1 MARGLILI
9 VATGVL
15 AAAGLLAY
23 DRILAEQATER
34 RALIARNA
42 ELTNQALAPGSAL
55 ACLETE
61 AGSSIA
67 KACEVGVFATPQ
79 ALSAAVAFV
88 GERLKL
94 IEAAQALTAGQRDF
108 FAAERRAIERD
119 RFGIA
124 AHVLAQTYGCTVEKC
139 AVFALLNDTR
149 TLKADLAAQPFATLV
164 ARYEGVWDKPVDER
178 VPVATLPGAPAEV
191 KAQTA
196 LPAVAVAPPAA
207 EALAKAEPPANAP
220 HPLDKKWTLPSS
232 DSIPAVS
239 IMTPE
244 PRLLKGEAPPEP
256 KQAEQKAAE
265 QKPEAPA
272 PLPPKRPQVKAVQP
286 TQAAQ
291 PAEAR

>member
-139 AVFALLNDTR
+139 AVFALLNDTG
-149 TLKADLAAQPFATLV
+149 TLKADLAAQPFAKLV
-164 ARYEGVWDKPVDER
+164 ARYEGVWDKPVGER

-191 KAQTA
+191 KAQA
-196 LPAVAVAPPAA
+196 APSAA

>member
-79 ALSAAVAFV
+79 ALLAAVAFV
-88 GERLKL
+88 AERLKL
-94 IEAAQALTAGQRDF
+94 IEAAQTLAPGQRDF

-191 KAQTA
+191 KAQA
-196 LPAVAVAPPAA
+196 APSAA

>member
-124 AHVLAQTYGCTVEKC
+124 AHVLARTYGCTAEKC
-139 AVFALLNDTR
+139 AVFALLNDTG
-149 TLKADLAAQPFATLV
+149 TLKADLAAQPFAKLV

-191 KAQTA
+191 KAQA
-196 LPAVAVAPPAA
+196 APSAA

>member
-124 AHVLAQTYGCTVEKC
+124 AHVLARTYGCTAEKC

-191 KAQTA
+191 KAQA
-196 LPAVAVAPPAA
+196 APSAA

>member
-79 ALSAAVAFV
+79 ALLAAVAFV

-124 AHVLAQTYGCTVEKC
+124 AHVLARTYGCTAEKC
-139 AVFALLNDTR
+139 AVFALLNDTG

-191 KAQTA
+191 KAQA
-196 LPAVAVAPPAA
+196 APSAA
-207 EALAKAEPPANAP
+207 EALAKAEPSANAP
-220 HPLDKKWTLPSS
+220 HPLDKKWKLPSA

>member
-164 ARYEGVWDKPVDER
+164 ARYEGIWDKPVDER

-191 KAQTA
+191 KAQA
-196 LPAVAVAPPAA
+196 APSAA

>member
-1 MARGLILI
+1 MVRGRISGI
-9 VATGVL
+9 VAAGVL
-15 AAAGLLAY
+15 AAAGLVAY
-23 DRILAEQATER
+23 DRISAEQAAER
-34 RALIARNA
+34 LALIARNA
-42 ELTNQALAPGSAL
+42 EVTNQAMAPGSAL

-94 IEAAQALTAGQRDF
+94 IEAAQALAPGQHDF

-124 AHVLAQTYGCTVEKC
+124 AHVLARTYGCTAEKC
-139 AVFALLNDTR
+139 AIFALLNDTG

-178 VPVATLPGAPAEV
+178 VPVATLPGAP
-191 KAQTA
+191 
-196 LPAVAVAPPAA
+196 LPAVAVAPSAA
-207 EALAKAEPPANAP
+207 ETLARAEPPANAP

-239 IMTPE
+239 IMMPE
-244 PRLLKGEAPPEP
+244 PKLSKGEAPPEP
-256 KQAEQKAAE
+256 KPAEQKAAE
-265 QKPEAPA
+265 QKPEHPA
-272 PLPPKRPQVKAVQP
+272 PLPPRRPQV
-286 TQAAQ
+286 QAAQ
-291 PAEAR
+291 PAQAARPAEAR

>member
-1 MARGLILI
+1 MARGLIIGI
-9 VATGVL
+9 VAAGVL
-15 AAAGLLAY
+15 AAAGL
-23 DRILAEQATER
+23 LAEQATER

-42 ELTNQALAPGSAL
+42 EVTNQALAPGSAL

-61 AGSSIA
+61 AGSSVA

-94 IEAAQALTAGQRDF
+94 IEAAQALAPGQRDF

-124 AHVLAQTYGCTVEKC
+124 AHVLARTYGCTAEKC
-139 AVFALLNDTR
+139 AVFALLNDTG

-164 ARYEGVWDKPVDER
+164 ARYEGIWDKPVDER

-207 EALAKAEPPANAP
+207 EALAKAEPSANAP
-220 HPLDKKWTLPSS
+220 HPLDKKWKLPSA

-244 PRLLKGEAPPEP
+244 PKLPKGEAPPEP

-272 PLPPKRPQVKAVQP
+272 PLPPKRPQVQAVQP

>member
-42 ELTNQALAPGSAL
+42 AVTNLELAPGSAL

-191 KAQTA
+191 KAQA
-196 LPAVAVAPPAA
+196 APSAA

>member
-42 ELTNQALAPGSAL
+42 AVTNLELAPGSAL

-79 ALSAAVAFV
+79 ALLAAVAFV
-88 GERLKL
+88 AERLKL
-94 IEAAQALTAGQRDF
+94 IEAAQALAPGQRDF

-124 AHVLAQTYGCTVEKC
+124 AHVLARTYGCTAEKC

-191 KAQTA
+191 KAQT
-196 LPAVAVAPPAA
+196 VPPVA
-207 EALAKAEPPANAP
+207 EAVAKAEPPANAP

-244 PRLLKGEAPPEP
+244 PKLPKGEAPPEP

>member
-191 KAQTA
+191 KAQT
-196 LPAVAVAPPAA
+196 VPPVA
-207 EALAKAEPPANAP
+207 EAVAKAEPPANAS

-239 IMTPE
+239 IMTSE
-244 PRLLKGEAPPEP
+244 PTLPKGEAPPAP
-256 KQAEQKAAE
+256 KPAEQKAAE
-265 QKPEAPA
+265 QRPEHPA
-272 PLPPKRPQVKAVQP
+272 PLPPRRPQVQTAQP
-286 TQAAQ
+286 AQAAQ

>member
-61 AGSSIA
+61 AGSSVA

-191 KAQTA
+191 KAQA
-196 LPAVAVAPPAA
+196 APSAA

>member
-124 AHVLAQTYGCTVEKC
+124 AHVLARTYGCTVEKC
-139 AVFALLNDTR
+139 AVFALLNDTA

-191 KAQTA
+191 KAQA
-196 LPAVAVAPPAA
+196 APSAA

>member
-149 TLKADLAAQPFATLV
+149 TLKADLAAQPFAKLV

-191 KAQTA
+191 KAQT
-196 LPAVAVAPPAA
+196 VPPVA
-207 EALAKAEPPANAP
+207 EAVAKAEPPANAP

>member
-139 AVFALLNDTR
+139 AVFALLKDTR

-191 KAQTA
+191 KAQA
-196 LPAVAVAPPAA
+196 APSAA

>member
-94 IEAAQALTAGQRDF
+94 IEAAQALAPGQRDF

-139 AVFALLNDTR
+139 AVFALLNDTG
-149 TLKADLAAQPFATLV
+149 TLKADLAAQPFAKLV

-191 KAQTA
+191 KAQA
-196 LPAVAVAPPAA
+196 APSAA

>member
-191 KAQTA
+191 KAQT
-196 LPAVAVAPPAA
+196 VPPVA
-207 EALAKAEPPANAP
+207 EAVAKAEPPANAP

>member
-164 ARYEGVWDKPVDER
+164 ARYEGVWDKPVGER

-191 KAQTA
+191 KAQA
-196 LPAVAVAPPAA
+196 APSAA

>member
-149 TLKADLAAQPFATLV
+149 TLKADLAAQPFATLD

-191 KAQTA
+191 KAQA
-196 LPAVAVAPPAA
+196 APSAA

>member
-42 ELTNQALAPGSAL
+42 EVTNLELAPGSAL

-164 ARYEGVWDKPVDER
+164 ARYEGVWDKPVGER

-191 KAQTA
+191 KAQA
-196 LPAVAVAPPAA
+196 APSPA

>member
-191 KAQTA
+191 KAQA
-196 LPAVAVAPPAA
+196 APSAA